1 MTYRAKIEDLTPVV
15 ALVKIW
21 LALAPIFVIVGQRLH
36 DIDLAIVQNPDLLLI
51 FVVVVVRKF
60 WIRVESA
67 RGAAQLA
74 CDFGDL
80 FGRTSAREW
89 RQREAKVALA
99 GAS

>member
-1 MTYRAKIEDLTPVV
+1 MTYRANIEDLTPVV

-21 LALAPIFVIVGQRLH
+21 LALAPIFVIVAQRLH

-51 FVVVVVRKF
+51 FVVVVRKF

-89 RQREAKVALA
+89 RQREVKVALA